1 MGLGIR
7 STAYVQDKFVT
18 ISFRP
23 RDQLKPD
30 VVCDVLGK
38 VVQSNGRL
46 DLSDCLEVYLN
57 DFRIPLGNGKMAE
70 KTTVGFPC
78 TECNK
83 VEYFRCERGP
93 FVFGYCTYY
102 CRG

>member
-1 MGLGIR
+1 
-7 STAYVQDKFVT
+7 
-18 ISFRP
+18 
-23 RDQLKPD
+23 
-30 VVCDVLGK
+30 
-38 VVQSNGRL
+38 L

-78 TECNK
+78 PECNK

-93 FVFGYCTYY
+93 FVFG
-102 CRG
+102 